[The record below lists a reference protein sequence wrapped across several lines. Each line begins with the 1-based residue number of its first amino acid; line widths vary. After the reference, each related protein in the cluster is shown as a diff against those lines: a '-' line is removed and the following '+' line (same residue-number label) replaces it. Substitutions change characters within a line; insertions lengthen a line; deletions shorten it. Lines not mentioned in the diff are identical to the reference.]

1 MKWKYG
7 RQKDSYYIRVSV
19 RDCGEIFNRIHD
31 GRKVP
36 KKFMKTLLSIMQDFS
51 AKNNL
56 FIKKHG
62 RQFNTNIDIK
72 TGKQI

>member
-36 KKFMKTLLSIMQDFS
+36 K
-51 AKNNL
+51 NL
-56 FIKKHG
+56 
-62 RQFNTNIDIK
+62 
-72 TGKQI
+72 